1 MPRDKRKVEEAL
13 CKKGFVLREGDHH
26 RFIYFTG
33 SGLKTHILTKT
44 SHTPKMKEISDGLL
58 GQMAKQCYLTKSDFI
73 RLLDCPLTREQY
85 EVILRKQ
92 DEI

>member
-13 CKKGFVLREGDHH
+13 SKKGFVRREGDHH
-26 RFIYFTG
+26 RFIYFTQ

-44 SHTPKMKEISDGLL
+44 SHTPKMKEIGDGLL
-58 GQMAKQCYLTKSDFI
+58 GQMAKQCCLTKTDFL

-85 EVILRKQ
+85 EILLKNQ
-92 DEI
+92 GEI